1 MPDMKRSF
9 ILAILLYA
17 AVGGLQEAHAQLS
30 ASGTAPVVLIDPANK
45 QNVKGN
51 VSIAL
56 AWGEMFAPPQ
66 GYLRGFIH
74 LRDSMVRWTKVNTE
88 ITRNLML
95 GSPRLLEIPFV
106 LVTTDV
112 NFELSPTER
121 ANVKKYLEN
130 GGFLVLENPTPR
142 TEKSP
147 AEASLKQM
155 IRDALGSAARF
166 KPIPADHPIY
176 TCFWDFTD
184 GPPQGSEVGT
194 FGADSAEQRSISKP
208 VYYLEGVWIGERLAV
223 VFSNKGYI
231 VRWAELSDNIPQLKF
246 GVNLIVF
253 SMIQQGGIT
262 KRQ

>member
-1 MPDMKRSF
+1 MKRSLF
-9 ILAILLYA
+9 CAILICI
-17 AVGGLQEAHAQLS
+17 AVGGSSGVFAQPAANGS
-30 ASGTAPVVLIDPANK
+30 KAVVIVDPASK
-45 QNVKGN
+45 QNIKGN

-66 GYLRGFIH
+66 QYLRGFIH
-74 LRDSMVRWTKVNTE
+74 LRDSMIRWTKVNTE
-88 ITRNLML
+88 IERNLML
-95 GSPRLLEIPFV
+95 GSPRLLDMPFV

-112 NFELSPTER
+112 NFELSSTEK
-121 ANVKKYLEN
+121 ANVRKYIEN
-130 GGFLVLENPTPR
+130 GGFLVLDNPTPR

-155 IRDALGSAARF
+155 IRDALGTAARF
-166 KPIPADHPIY
+166 KPIPKDHPIY
-176 TCFWDFTD
+176 SCFWDFTD

-194 FGADSAEQRSISKP
+194 FGSDSSQLRSISKP
-208 VYYLEGVWIGERLAV
+208 VYFLEGVWVGERLAV

-231 VRWAELSDNIPQLKF
+231 AKWAEISDNIPQLKL

-253 SMIQQGGIT
+253 AMIQQGGIT

>member
-1 MPDMKRSF
+1 MERSLL
-9 ILAILLYA
+9 LAILLYI
-17 AVGGLQEAHAQLS
+17 
-30 ASGTAPVVLIDPANK
+30 ASGGFPDVSAQSSANVTKPVVIVDPADK

-56 AWGEMFAPPQ
+56 AWGETFAPPQ
-66 GYLRGFIH
+66 EYLRGFIH
-74 LRDSMVRWTKVNTE
+74 LRDSMVRWTKINTE
-88 ITRNLML
+88 ISRNLML

-112 NFELSPTER
+112 NFDLSSTEK
-121 ANVKKYLEN
+121 ANVRKYLEN

-155 IRDALGSAARF
+155 VRDALGPAARF
-166 KPIPADHPIY
+166 KPIPNDHPIY
-176 TCFWDFTD
+176 SCFWDFTD

-194 FGADSAEQRSISKP
+194 FGSESSDHRSISKP

-231 VRWAELSDNIPQLKF
+231 VKWAELSNNVPQLKF

-253 SMIQQGGIT
+253 SMIQREGIT
-262 KRQ
+262 QRQ